1 MQKILILDFG
11 GPYAQLTA
19 RKVRACHVYCEI
31 HPFDSMSEEDVRR
44 FDPIGIILSGGPES
58 IHSDNAPMLPPELY
72 HMGIPMLGICYG
84 CKLMVRQLGGT
95 VGTSDTTLPHS
106 RTLTT
111 LDPQHVL
118 FSDLSADAI
127 TWMCHGDVITSLPE
141 GFHVTADTVRC
152 PIAAFCCEEKKLY
165 GVRFHPEVNLTKGGT
180 RMLHQFLYQVCGADG
195 SWTMERYA
203 ADMVSILR
211 RKVGSKRVMLALSGG
226 VDSSV
231 ATSLLAR
238 AVGPQLTCIFV
249 DHGMLRANEG
259 DQVEAI
265 FSQKDIHFIRINAKD
280 VFLSRLQGVT
290 DPALKRQI
298 INKEFV
304 RILEEEARKLGG
316 VDFLAQGTIYTDVV
330 DSSHAYIDVVKSSLH
345 TDTLPEHIEF
355 NELLEP
361 LRYLFK
367 EEVRELGRSIGL
379 PETLVNRQPFPG
391 PGLAIRIIGEITEEK
406 ISILQEADAIFTSA
420 LEKARMNEQVSQ
432 YFAVLTD
439 NLTIDI
445 TGQDRT
451 PRYTLAL
458 RAVNTD
464 DFLTAKW
471 TRLPYELLD
480 SISHTIIEQIPQ
492 INRIVYDVTSKPPA
506 TIEWE

>member
-31 HPFDSMSEEDVRR
+31 HPFNSMSEEDVRR

-58 IHSDNAPMLPPELY
+58 ICTPEAPMLPVELY
-72 HMGIPMLGICYG
+72 RMGIPMPGICYG
-84 CKLMVRQLGGT
+84 SLLMATQLGGK
-95 VGTSDTTLPHS
+95 VEVSAPVSPHS

-111 LDPQHVL
+111 LDTDHAL
-118 FSDLSADAI
+118 FSELTADAI
-127 TWMCHGDVITSLPE
+127 TWMCHGDVITALPE
-141 GFHVTADTVRC
+141 GFRVTASTAHC
-152 PIAAFCCEEKKLY
+152 AIAGFACEEKKLY
-165 GVRFHPEVNLTKGGT
+165 GVRFHPEVNLTKGGVQ
-180 RMLHQFLYQVCGADG
+180 MIHQFLYQVCGAEG

-203 ADMVSILR
+203 ADMVRILR
-211 RKVGSKRVMLALSGG
+211 EKVGSRKVMLALSGG

-238 AVGPQLTCIFV
+238 AIGPQLTCIFV
-249 DHGMLRANEG
+249 DHGLLRENEG
-259 DQVEAI
+259 DQVEAL
-265 FSQKDIHFIRINAKD
+265 FSQKDIHFVRVNARD
-280 VFLSRLQGVT
+280 VFLTRLKGVT
-290 DPALKRQI
+290 NPAEKRRI
-298 INKEFV
+298 INEEFV
-304 RILEEEARKLGG
+304 RIMETESAKLGN
-316 VDFLAQGTIYTDVV
+316 VDFLAQGTIYPDLIDSGHTYADVMR
-330 DSSHAYIDVVKSSLH
+330 SSKNNSLP
-345 TDTLPEHIEF
+345 DHIECT
-355 NELLEP
+355 ELLEP
-361 LRYLFK
+361 LQYLFK
-367 EEVRELGRSIGL
+367 EEVRELGRSMGL

-391 PGLAIRIIGEITEEK
+391 PGLAIRIIGAITEEK
-406 ISILQEADAIFTSA
+406 VEILRKADAIFTTA

-445 TGQDRT
+445 TGADRE

-458 RAVNTD
+458 RAVNSD

-480 SISHTIIEQIPQ
+480 SISHTIIKQIPQ

>member
-11 GPYAQLTA
+11 GPNAQLAA

-31 HPFDSMSEEDVRR
+31 HPWDSMSEEDVRR

-58 IHSDNAPMLPPELY
+58 VHSTNAPTLPPELFN
-72 HMGIPMLGICYG
+72 MGIPILGICYG
-84 CKLMVRQLGGT
+84 SLLMAHQLGGT
-95 VGTSDTTLPHS
+95 VTSSGFATPHS
-106 RTLTT
+106 RTLTA
-111 LDPQHVL
+111 LDTEHVL
-118 FSDLSADAI
+118 FSELNSDAI
-127 TWMCHGDVITSLPE
+127 TWMCRTDIIATLPE
-141 GFHVTADTVRC
+141 DFRVTAVTAQC
-152 PIAAFCCEEKKLY
+152 PIAAFCCEKKKLY
-165 GVRFHPEVNLTKGGT
+165 GVRFHPEVNLTKGGDQIL
-180 RMLHQFLYQVCGADG
+180 RQFLYQVCGADG

-203 ADMVSILR
+203 ADMVRSLR
-211 RKVGSKRVMLALSGG
+211 EKVGSKRVMLALSGG
-226 VDSSV
+226 VDSAV

-238 AVGPQLTCIFV
+238 AIGPQLTCIFV
-249 DHGMLRANEG
+249 DHGLLRENEG

-265 FSQKDIHFIRINAKD
+265 FSQKDIRFVRINAAE
-280 VFLSRLQGVT
+280 VFLSRLRGVT
-290 DPALKRQI
+290 DPAEKRKI
-298 INKEFV
+298 INEEFV
-304 RILEEEARKLGG
+304 RILEEEARKLGS

-330 DSSHAYIDVVKSSLH
+330 DSGHAYMDVVRSSLR
-345 TDTLPEHIEF
+345 DDGLPEHIEF

-367 EEVRELGRSIGL
+367 EEVRELGRSMGL
-379 PETLVNRQPFPG
+379 PEALVNRQPFPG

-406 ISILQEADAIFTSA
+406 VSILQKADAIFTTA
-420 LEKARMNEQVSQ
+420 MEKARMHEQVSQ

-445 TGQDRT
+445 TGKDRQ

-480 SISHTIIEQIPQ
+480 SISNTIIRQIPQ